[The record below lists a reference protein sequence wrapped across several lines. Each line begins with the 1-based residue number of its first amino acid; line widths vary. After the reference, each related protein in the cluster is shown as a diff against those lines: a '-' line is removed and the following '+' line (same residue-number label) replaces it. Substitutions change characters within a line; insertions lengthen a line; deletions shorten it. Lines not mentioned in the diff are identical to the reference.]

1 MEIEPTSWVLCEKKA
16 SCGLLGELMHRFEAG
31 AMFAPL
37 TCTVLLGWPSDS
49 LCVFS
54 FSIIIEK
61 FRFQSFQT
69 LEKSS
74 DLKKNQ
80 IQFFF
85 SFEKCEFENCSN
97 LKLLI
102 V

>member
-1 MEIEPTSWVLCEKKA
+1 
-16 SCGLLGELMHRFEAG
+16 MHRSETG

-37 TCTVLLGWPSDS
+37 TCTVLLRWPSDS

-74 DLKKNQ
+74 DFKKFRYD
-80 IQFFF
+80 FFF

-97 LKLLI
+97 LKLFI